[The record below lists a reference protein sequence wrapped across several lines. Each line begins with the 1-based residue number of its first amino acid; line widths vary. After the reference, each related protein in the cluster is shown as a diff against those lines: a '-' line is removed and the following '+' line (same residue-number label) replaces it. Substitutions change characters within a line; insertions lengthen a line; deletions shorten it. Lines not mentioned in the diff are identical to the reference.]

1 MPCSC
6 QKKRDQFA
14 VVTQNG
20 EGRQVY
26 ASSDKGLAVKVAA
39 RYPGSVV
46 KDKDGT
52 VVHTQKAPAAT
63 AKGVGAGAPNE
74 RAE

>member
-1 MPCSC
+1 MPCAC
-6 QKKRDQFA
+6 GQKKKQFA
-14 VVTQNG
+14 VVTQG
-20 EGRQVY
+20 GDGRQVY

-46 KDKDGT
+46 KDPDGN
-52 VVHTQKAPAAT
+52 VVHTQAAPVSTVKASGSGDP
-63 AKGVGAGAPNE
+63 KE